1 MWATCPSSLCHLS
14 CPIVEL
20 LEQDECCPICNSN
33 IIDAYVTSISVMNY
47 EHRSMPFNAFCTKL
61 TPVGVGLGKHAPATR
76 TVSSK

>member
-1 MWATCPSSLCHLS
+1 
-14 CPIVEL
+14 
-20 LEQDECCPICNSN
+20 
-33 IIDAYVTSISVMNY
+33 MNY